1 MNEEY
6 GHIPDGFL
14 LNSEE
19 TEELRKQKYELT
31 EYAKEKLKK
40 LMNDN
45 PTHEEM
51 LEIAA
56 ERERPFYRYF
66 AIDYC
71 ATGEGRSI
79 WLKICRNY
87 LPIDDRDREFEKFA
101 KFVGDDH
108 YLQGFEELTEDEFR
122 EKYTRFIPYMIAGML
137 QKKDQPFFTWETHL
151 HFNYS

>member
-1 MNEEY
+1 M
-6 GHIPDGFL
+6 
-14 LNSEE
+14 
-19 TEELRKQKYELT
+19 TEE
-31 EYAKEKLKK
+31 KE
-40 LMNDN
+40 
-45 PTHEEM
+45 
-51 LEIAA
+51 
-56 ERERPFYRYF
+56 FYRYF

-108 YLQGFEELTEDEFR
+108 YLRGFDELTEDEFLV
-122 EKYTRFIPYMIAGML
+122 KYGKMVSDYIVEMIAR
-137 QKKDQPFFTWETHL
+137 KDQPAFTWETHL

>member
-1 MNEEY
+1 M
-6 GHIPDGFL
+6 
-14 LNSEE
+14 
-19 TEELRKQKYELT
+19 TEK
-31 EYAKEKLKK
+31 
-40 LMNDN
+40 
-45 PTHEEM
+45 
-51 LEIAA
+51 
-56 ERERPFYRYF
+56 REFYRYF

-108 YLQGFEELTEDEFR
+108 YLQGFDELTEDEFLV
-122 EKYTRFIPYMIAGML
+122 KYGNLVSDYIVEMIAR
-137 QKKDQPFFTWETHL
+137 KDQPAFTWETHL

>member
-1 MNEEY
+1 M
-6 GHIPDGFL
+6 ID
-14 LNSEE
+14 
-19 TEELRKQKYELT
+19 K
-31 EYAKEKLKK
+31 
-40 LMNDN
+40 
-45 PTHEEM
+45 
-51 LEIAA
+51 
-56 ERERPFYRYF
+56 PFYRYF

-87 LPIDDRDREFEKFA
+87 QRVDDRDREYEKFV
-101 KFVGDDH
+101 KFVDCD
-108 YLQGFEELTEDEFR
+108 YYMECFEELTEDEFR

>member
-1 MNEEY
+1 MSEEY
-6 GHIPDGFL
+6 GNISDGFL

-19 TEELRKQKYELT
+19 IQELRKQKYELT

-66 AIDYC
+66 AIDYV
-71 ATGEGRSI
+71 ATGEGMSV

-87 LPIDDRDREFEKFA
+87 LPIDNRDREFEKFA

-108 YLQGFEELTEDEFR
+108 YLQGFEELTEDEFLV
-122 EKYTRFIPYMIAGML
+122 KYGKMVSDYIVEMIAR
-137 QKKDQPFFTWETHL
+137 KDQPAFTWETHL

>member
-1 MNEEY
+1 MM
-6 GHIPDGFL
+6 
-14 LNSEE
+14 
-19 TEELRKQKYELT
+19 TEE
-31 EYAKEKLKK
+31 KE
-40 LMNDN
+40 
-45 PTHEEM
+45 
-51 LEIAA
+51 
-56 ERERPFYRYF
+56 FYRYF

-79 WLKICRNY
+79 FLKICRNY

-101 KFVGDDH
+101 KFVGDDY
-108 YLQGFEELTEDEFR
+108 YLRGFEELTEDEFR